1 MMGVMK
7 ILLLGGPGSGKS
19 TVGQRLAQDM
29 GWPWVSSGAI
39 LRESTEPWVIER
51 LKTAQ
56 LFADEMVS
64 DLVFGRLE
72 GVENAI
78 IDGYPRTLRQA
89 EIIVEKGLKIDMAV
103 EVVVPI
109 EESLTRLSSRGREQD
124 DPTIVEER
132 WNDYDKTK
140 TEILAYLAGNGV
152 KVLTVDGVGTPD
164 EVYNRVVEMLREN
177 WG

>member
-1 MMGVMK
+1 MRDVMK

-56 LFADEMVS
+56 LFDDEMVS

-89 EIIVEKGLKIDMAV
+89 EIIVEKGLEIDIAV

-109 EESLTRLSSRGREQD
+109 EESLARLSLRGREQD
-124 DPTIVEER
+124 DSAIVEER

-152 KVLTVDGVGTPD
+152 KVLTADGVGAPD

>member
-1 MMGVMK
+1 MRDVMK

-56 LFADEMVS
+56 LFDDEMVS

-89 EIIVEKGLKIDMAV
+89 EIIVEKGLEIDIAV

-109 EESLTRLSSRGREQD
+109 EESLARISLRGREQD
-124 DPTIVEER
+124 DSAIVEER

-152 KVLTVDGVGTPD
+152 KVLTADGVGAPD